1 MYWFGK
7 DNKSFDFDM
16 FSLSHFVILSIFILI
31 AVSYFPKSKKIDEWW
46 EMEKNRIRSSHF
58 FDFI

>member
-16 FSLSHFVILSIFILI
+16 FSAKSFCYIVHLYSYCS
-31 AVSYFPKSKKIDEWW
+31 SYFPKSKKIDEWW